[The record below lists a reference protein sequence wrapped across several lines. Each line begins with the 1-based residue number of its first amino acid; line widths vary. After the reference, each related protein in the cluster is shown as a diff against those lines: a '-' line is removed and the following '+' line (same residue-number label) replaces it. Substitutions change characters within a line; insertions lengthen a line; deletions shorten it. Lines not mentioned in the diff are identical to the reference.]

1 MTLNAAPH
9 LDVTGDF
16 PALALRVH
24 GQRLAFLDSGA
35 SAMKPQVVLDALQGV
50 LAGPYANI
58 HRGLYHNSAT
68 TTAAFEAARATVAR
82 FMNAPD
88 NEIVFTRNATEAVNL
103 VAQTWGRANLQAG
116 DAVVLSALEHHAN
129 IVPWQL
135 LAAEKG
141 FEIRVL
147 PLRGSGLDAADLQP
161 LLADGKVK
169 LLALTAKSNVLGTAP
184 VLADFIAP
192 ARAAGA
198 LVLVDASQLVVHA
211 PVDVRALGADF
222 VVWTGHKLYGPNG
235 IGVLWGR
242 YGVLA
247 AMPPYQGGGDMI
259 ENVSWRGTTY
269 AAPPARF
276 EAGTPAIAEAI
287 ALAAACDYVSGLGWN
302 RIIAHEKAM
311 AALLDDVMRLPFI
324 ESHSPAGTGIAAF
337 NIKGA
342 HPADVAT
349 LLDQAG
355 VAVRSGNHCAMPLMA
370 DLGLAE
376 RGCVRAS
383 LGVYTQPEDI
393 VQLASALHKA
403 HKLLG

>member
-1 MTLNAAPH
+1 MTLNVAA
-9 LDVTGDF
+9 DF
-16 PALALRVH
+16 PALALQVH

-35 SAMKPQVVLDALQGV
+35 SAMKPQVVLGALHGV

-58 HRGLYHNSAT
+58 HRGLYHNSAA
-68 TTAAFEAARATVAR
+68 TTAAFEAARGTVAR
-82 FMNAPD
+82 FMNAAD
-88 NEIVFTRNATEAVNL
+88 NEVVFTRNTTEAINL
-103 VAQTWGRANLQAG
+103 VAQTWGRANLKAG

-147 PLRGSGLDAADLQP
+147 PLRQATVDAADLP
-161 LLADGKVK
+161 ALLADGKVK
-169 LLALTAKSNVLGTAP
+169 LLALTGKSNVLGSMPA
-184 VLADFIAP
+184 LADVIAP

-198 LVLVDASQLVVHA
+198 KVLIDASQLVVHT
-211 PVDVRALGADF
+211 PLDVQALNADF

-242 YGVLA
+242 YDILA
-247 AMPPYQGGGDMI
+247 SMPPYQGGGDMI
-259 ENVSWRGTTY
+259 ETVSWRGTTY
-269 AAPPARF
+269 APPPARF
-276 EAGTPAIAEAI
+276 EAGTPAIAEAVG
-287 ALAAACDYVSGLGWN
+287 LAAACDYVSGLGWPA
-302 RIIAHEKAM
+302 IIAHEKALE
-311 AALLDDVMRLPFI
+311 AVLDDVMQLPFV
-324 ESHSPAGTGIAAF
+324 ERYSPAGTGIAAF
-337 NIKGA
+337 NIQNA

-383 LGVYTQPEDI
+383 IGVYTQVTDLE
-393 VQLASALHKA
+393 QLAAALHKA